1 MLNKLNLDCPKT
13 KFKLPI
19 KIQALDDR
27 DGMRMKTEL
36 SVDVLFLYR
45 YVYDDENDIVNLQQ
59 DVLDLEVFPE
69 RLEGS
74 YIFEWQ
80 KYVRRE
86 AHKQNFKTSEESA
99 KNLLSKLEKTRLTE
113 YLKLQRIIEKAQQI
127 NQSKNVK
134 VIKTPFRT
142 YIESLLTI

>member
-1 MLNKLNLDCPKT
+1 LLHKLNLDCPKT

>member
-1 MLNKLNLDCPKT
+1 
-13 KFKLPI
+13 
-19 KIQALDDR
+19 
-27 DGMRMKTEL
+27 MKTEL

-142 YIESLLTI
+142 YIESLLII

>member
-1 MLNKLNLDCPKT
+1 LLNKLNLDCPKT

>member
-113 YLKLQRIIEKAQQI
+113 YLELQKIIEKAQQI